1 MNEKACYTNNAQQRI
16 IILIEK
22 LAGNE
27 MEGLPLKT
35 LSKNMD
41 SSIAAT
47 YRDLKNLEEVGWAE
61 QKENTSWVLTPRAA
75 QPLKKISDN
84 LRTILGQ
91 VNKINKD
98 FIQGEA

>member
-1 MNEKACYTNNAQQRI
+1 MSDKVTYTNNAQQRI
-16 IILIEK
+16 IHLIEK

-27 MEGLPLKT
+27 MEGLPLKS
-35 LSKNMD
+35 LSKDMSN
-41 SSIAAT
+41 SIPAI

-61 QKENTSWVLTPRAA
+61 QKENSSWVLTPRAA
-75 QPLKKISDN
+75 EPLKKISDN

-98 FIQGEA
+98 YIQGEA